1 MLIDLSHPMKDG
13 MPVYPGDGPVRLEQ
27 ERHLDQD
34 GFNAWRL
41 SLGLHAGTH
50 VDTPLH
56 MTPRSPLISNHPL
69 ERFSGKATVVDIRR
83 KQIACP
89 DDVEWDK
96 VKPGGII
103 LFCSGHDA
111 LFGTPTYFSSHP
123 VLSDELGEMLALKKV
138 GLVGLDMPS
147 PDRHP
152 FSVHHCLFAAG
163 ICIVENLRGLHRL
176 LRFESPRFAA
186 FPLSIEADASPVRAV
201 AWVDDSMELS

>member
-1 MLIDLSHPMKDG
+1 MLIDLSHPLQDD
-13 MPVYPGDGPVRLEQ
+13 MPVYPGDGPVKLRQ
-27 ERHLDQD
+27 ERHLEQD

-41 SLGLHAGTH
+41 SMGLHAGTH

-56 MTPRSPLISNHPL
+56 MTPRSPLICNYPL
-69 ERFSGKATVVDIRR
+69 EQFFGKATVVDIRG

-96 VKPGGII
+96 VKPGDII

-111 LFGTPTYFSSHP
+111 LYGTPAYFSDHP
-123 VLSDELGEMLALKKV
+123 VLSEELGEMLALHKV
-138 GLVGLDMPS
+138 GLVGMDMPS

-163 ICIVENLRGLHRL
+163 ICIVENLKDLNRL
-176 LRFESPRFAA
+176 LQFESLQFCA
-186 FPLSIEADASPVRAV
+186 FPLSLDADASPVRAV
-201 AWVDDSMELS
+201 AFVDETMG